1 MGRLFTFG
9 GMSIGAVTN
18 IVLGIGFAYSAMT
31 SPRPNVGFIVCAA
44 VLTPIGFLM
53 LMATIATA
61 RRGAE
66 MDRLRAT
73 GIPGQA
79 QILAMTQT
87 GMYVN
92 KQPVVSLQ
100 LQVQTGMHPPYTV
113 TRREIVPM
121 IALGRLTNGQPL
133 QVKVDQANP
142 TNLVILW

>member
-1 MGRLFTFG
+1 M
-9 GMSIGAVTN
+9 
-18 IVLGIGFAYSAMT
+18 
-31 SPRPNVGFIVCAA
+31 GFIICAA

-53 LMATIATA
+53 LLATIATA

-87 GMYVN
+87 GVYVN

-113 TRREIVPM
+113 TRREVVPM
-121 IALGRLTNGQPL
+121 IALGRLTNGHPL

-142 TNLVILW
+142 MNLVILW